1 MLSINNTS
9 PVGLQTSKERKEKNK
24 IQFHIDNGGVRASA
38 KERSRRG
45 FQELKLLQVRCNRS
59 EKKEKTV
66 VITGGKKTEKRLPSP
81 SFVTTQSLKP
91 ISKKTSKQGEVFK
104 HSTTAEL

>member
-1 MLSINNTS
+1 
-9 PVGLQTSKERKEKNK
+9 LQTSKRENKNK

-59 EKKEKTV
+59 EKEK
-66 VITGGKKTEKRLPSP
+66 KKP
-81 SFVTTQSLKP
+81 
-91 ISKKTSKQGEVFK
+91 
-104 HSTTAEL
+104 